1 MGPQTGEALWQGQAV
16 AEAALP
22 PGAYDQVNPVVL
34 PVVGKD
40 TTWNLRQARR
50 DIHSTDPQGKATP
63 LAAEA
68 SISPEKNISRCAA
81 EPLWK

>member
-1 MGPQTGEALWQGQAV
+1 MGPQTEALWQGQAV

-40 TTWNLRQARR
+40 ATWNSRQAPWGT
-50 DIHSTDPQGKATP
+50 HSTDPQGKATP
-63 LAAEA
+63 SAGQA
-68 SISPEKNISRCAA
+68 SLFLKTISWCAT
-81 EPLWK
+81 EPL